1 MLHFFCGIVPRS
13 YQDCSRVLEISHP
26 KLATKPTES
35 GAEPKGLEENAM
47 NKLLA
52 VMMVAVLPALA
63 LGSDDAD
70 SVAPARTLKPVV
82 SVIELTPEQVQL
94 LEKVHGDYQARKA
107 TLDAEYKAQVEALIS
122 EQAAGGNS

>member
-1 MLHFFCGIVPRS
+1 
-13 YQDCSRVLEISHP
+13 
-26 KLATKPTES
+26 
-35 GAEPKGLEENAM
+35 M